1 MLMLDI
7 GTDLGDIPED
17 ILELGNDPLFGSG
30 GDMTSAGRRWWWVGL
45 QGKGECCSSGWWV
58 GEWLWCGLTA
68 LAMDCVQQIVFV
80 LHGTRGSLLT
90 C

>member
-30 GDMTSAGRRWWWVGL
+30 GDMASAGRLCDGGLVYRGRVSMQVWSKLKDAFALQLDWV
-45 QGKGECCSSGWWV
+45 
-58 GEWLWCGLTA
+58 
-68 LAMDCVQQIVFV
+68 
-80 LHGTRGSLLT
+80 
-90 C
+90 